1 MIDTTL
7 SRRRLL
13 AGTCATAAAGFAGGL
28 SPSLAKAPLLNA
40 QAPAFYRFK
49 IGSIEATVI
58 SDGPLATGP
67 VEKTFFGPTP
77 EELRKMMADRFVAAD
92 NVVLDQN
99 ALVIN
104 TGDKLALFETGMSSV
119 KRSKDMGKIV
129 DNLRAAGIDPKDI
142 DAVIP
147 SHAHIDHIGG
157 ILAEDGSHNFPNAQI
172 YISQTDLEYWTDEAR
187 KGTPG
192 EGSMLA
198 ARKNLLPN
206 RDRIIFYN
214 DSKEV
219 ISGVQAMATP
229 GHTYGHTAF
238 VISSGGQTLF
248 VGGDLVHHDI
258 IIEKPR
264 MEDAFDTDRK
274 MAIETRVRTMSMLS
288 SQKMLSLIYH
298 TAWPGLGHFST
309 RGDGFRFEP
318 IAMDMR
324 KMT

>member
-1 MIDTTL
+1 MIDTKL
-7 SRRRLL
+7 SRRELL
-13 AGTCATAAAGFAGGL
+13 AATSVTAAAGLLGGL
-28 SPSLAKAPLLNA
+28 SPGLAKAPLLNK

-49 IGSIEATVI
+49 VGSIEATVV

-67 VEKTFFGPTP
+67 VEKTFFGPSAD
-77 EELRKMMADRFVAAD
+77 ELKKMMADRFVAAD

-104 TGDKLALFETGMSSV
+104 TGDRLALFETGMSSV
-119 KRSKDMGKIV
+119 KRTNDMGKLV
-129 DNLRAAGIDPKDI
+129 ANLKAAGIDPKDI

-147 SHAHIDHIGG
+147 SHGHIDHIGG
-157 ILAEDGSHNFPNAQI
+157 ILAEDGSRNFPNAQI
-172 YISQTDLEYWTDEAR
+172 YIAQVDLEYWTDEAAR
-187 KGTPG
+187 KGTAG

-214 DSKEV
+214 DGKEV
-219 ISGVQAMATP
+219 IPGVQAMATP

-238 VISSGGQTLF
+238 VVNSGGQTLF

-274 MAIETRVRTMSMLS
+274 MAIDTRVKTMSMLS
-288 SQKMLSLIYH
+288 AQKMLSLIYH
-298 TAWPGLGHFST
+298 TAWPGLGHFTT

-324 KMT
+324 G

>member
-1 MIDTTL
+1 MNDMNL
-7 SRRRLL
+7 SRRELL
-13 AGTCATAAAGFAGGL
+13 AGTCATAASGLLGL
-28 SPSLAKAPLLNA
+28 SSGMAKAPLLNK

-49 IGSIEATVI
+49 VGSIEATVV

-67 VEKTFFGPTP
+67 VEKTFFGPTAD
-77 EELRKMMADRFVAAD
+77 ELKKMMADRFMAGD
-92 NVVLDQN
+92 NVILDQN

-119 KRSKDMGKIV
+119 KRTKDMGKLV
-129 DNLRAAGIDPKDI
+129 ENLKAAGIDPKDI

-157 ILAEDGSHNFPNAQI
+157 ILAEDGSRNFPNAQI
-172 YISQTDLEYWTDEAR
+172 YISQTDLEYWIDEAR
-187 KGTPG
+187 KGTSG
-192 EGSMLA
+192 EGSMMA

-214 DSKEV
+214 DGKEV
-219 ISGVQAMATP
+219 IPGVQAMATP
-229 GHTYGHTAF
+229 GHTYGHTGF
-238 VISSGGQTLF
+238 VVNSGSQTLF
-248 VGGDLVHHDI
+248 VSGDLVHHDI

-274 MAIETRVRTMSMLS
+274 MAIETRVKTMSMLS
-288 SQKMLSLIYH
+288 AQKMMSLVYH

-324 KMT
+324 S

>member
-1 MIDTTL
+1 MIKTTL
-7 SRRRLL
+7 SRRGLL
-13 AGTCATAAAGFAGGL
+13 AGTGAAAAAGLL
-28 SPSLAKAPLLNA
+28 SGTALAKAPLLNKP
-40 QAPAFYRFK
+40 APAFYRFK
-49 IGSIEATVI
+49 VGTIEATVI
-58 SDGPLATGP
+58 SDGPMATGP
-67 VEKTFFGPTP
+67 VEKTFFGPTAD
-77 EELRKMMADRFVAAD
+77 ELKKMMADRFVASD
-92 NVVLDQN
+92 NVLLDQN

-119 KRSKDMGKIV
+119 KRSKDMGKLV
-129 DNLRAAGIDPKDI
+129 ENMKAAGIDPKDI

-147 SHAHIDHIGG
+147 SHGHIDHIGG
-157 ILAEDGSHNFPNAQI
+157 ILAEDGSRNFPNAQI
-172 YISQTDLEYWTDEAR
+172 YIAQVDLEYWTDEAAR

-206 RDRIIFYN
+206 RDRIIFYK
-214 DSKEV
+214 DGKEV
-219 ISGVQAMATP
+219 IPGVQAMATP
-229 GHTYGHTAF
+229 GHTYGHTGF
-238 VISSGGQTLF
+238 IVNSGNQTLF

-274 MAIETRVRTMSMLS
+274 MAIETRVRTMGMLS
-288 SQKMLSLIYH
+288 SQKLLSLIYH

-318 IAMDMR
+318 IAMDFR
-324 KMT
+324 S

>member
-1 MIDTTL
+1 MIDTKL
-7 SRRRLL
+7 SRRELI
-13 AGTCATAAAGFAGGL
+13 AGTSAIAASGLLGGL
-28 SPSLAKAPLLNA
+28 SPGFAKAPLLNN

-67 VEKTFFGPTP
+67 VEKTFFGPTAD
-77 EELRKMMADRFVAAD
+77 ELKKMMADRFVAAD
-92 NVVLDQN
+92 NVVLEQN

-119 KRSKDMGKIV
+119 KRTKDMGKV
-129 DNLRAAGIDPKDI
+129 VENLKAAGIDPKDI

-147 SHAHIDHIGG
+147 SHGHIDHIGG
-157 ILAEDGSHNFPNAQI
+157 ILAEDGSRNFPNAQI
-172 YISQTDLEYWTDEAR
+172 YIAQVDLEYWTDEAAR
-187 KGTPG
+187 KGTAG

-214 DSKEV
+214 DGKEV
-219 ISGVQAMATP
+219 IPGVQAMATP

-238 VISSGGQTLF
+238 VVNSGGQTLF

-274 MAIETRVRTMSMLS
+274 MAAETRVKSMSMLS

-298 TAWPGLGHFST
+298 TAWPGLGHFVT

-324 KMT
+324 S

>member
-1 MIDTTL
+1 MIDTKL
-7 SRRRLL
+7 SRRELI
-13 AGTCATAAAGFAGGL
+13 AGTSAIAASGLLGGL
-28 SPSLAKAPLLNA
+28 SPGFAKAPLLNN

-49 IGSIEATVI
+49 VGSIEATVI

-67 VEKTFFGPTP
+67 VEKTFFGPTAD
-77 EELRKMMADRFVAAD
+77 ELKKMMADRFVAAD
-92 NVVLDQN
+92 NVVLEQN

-119 KRSKDMGKIV
+119 KRTKDMGKIV
-129 DNLRAAGIDPKDI
+129 ANLKGAGIDPKDI

-157 ILAEDGSHNFPNAQI
+157 ILAEDGSRNFPNAQI
-172 YISQTDLEYWTDEAR
+172 YIAQVDLEYWTDEAAR
-187 KGTPG
+187 KGTAG

-214 DSKEV
+214 DGKEV
-219 ISGVQAMATP
+219 IPGVQAMATP

-238 VISSGGQTLF
+238 VVNSGGQTLF

-274 MAIETRVRTMSMLS
+274 MAAETRVKSMSMLS

-324 KMT
+324 S

>member
-1 MIDTTL
+1 
-7 SRRRLL
+7 
-13 AGTCATAAAGFAGGL
+13 
-28 SPSLAKAPLLNA
+28 
-40 QAPAFYRFK
+40 
-49 IGSIEATVI
+49 
-58 SDGPLATGP
+58 
-67 VEKTFFGPTP
+67 VEKTFFGPSA
-77 EELRKMMADRFVAAD
+77 EELKKMMADRFVAAD

-104 TGDKLALFETGMSSV
+104 TGDKLVLFETGMSSV
-119 KRSKDMGKIV
+119 KRTKDMGKIV
-129 DNLRAAGIDPKDI
+129 ANLKAAGIDPKDI

-157 ILAEDGSHNFPNAQI
+157 ILAEDGSRNFPNAQI
-172 YISQTDLEYWTDEAR
+172 YIAQIDLEYWTDEAAR
-187 KGTPG
+187 KGTSG

-214 DSKEV
+214 DGKEV
-219 ISGVQAMATP
+219 IPGVQAMATP

-238 VISSGGQTLF
+238 VVNSGGQTLF

-264 MEDAFDTDRK
+264 MEDGFDTDRK
-274 MAIETRVRTMSMLS
+274 MAIETRVRTMGMLS

-324 KMT
+324 S